1 MCCFYLF
8 IFHAIPASVVPF
20 ACRILS
26 AKMASGGSSPPSS
39 SRWWSDLSDEC
50 PITLE
55 PLSTLPYPPF
65 HLGGGI
71 SRHGGGDSPNANAMY
86 FDGLALASYCVSRAT
101 FTNPLT
107 REALTWEDCVRL
119 DDYLEEHCYHDQL
132 RQGGR
137 MSVKEA
143 YGLRSMV
150 KVSGAGGGGGGATAA
165 QAEANRQRAEAL
177 RSEAAAALRGLFI
190 YGNDRAAARTCSAM
204 PSATLGGVPTAGFSL
219 HRLREG
225 GSTSIGNNDIDNVSH
240 HRQGYDINGDVVLS
254 EVEGLRIIDD
264 DAAVAFGSD
273 EAAWR
278 EVQEAFPAIDGTA
291 ANVNT
296 GNALPRDDVEENP
309 ERSQLLQ
316 RAKEVAAQ
324 TERKQ
329 AQKQWNEERGRQVL
343 IEDALKRRAERL
355 RLRQEVAA
363 KQAAEREA
371 EKAENEDMTRA
382 RAEIE
387 LWREEQFDM
396 LNQMAEVTR
405 RRKEQEEKKR
415 KALLKDADLS
425 GSRLGTDHSNDKVK
439 DREAPKDKAAAEATA
454 AERAAKKKAAKR
466 KKERERQKV
475 KKAAEKKEHDR
486 LAKIEEEKQRR
497 AEAKTKCAHCS
508 TGILDEG
515 FEKMGFLFCSPK
527 CARAGAST

>member
-1 MCCFYLF
+1 M
-8 IFHAIPASVVPF
+8 VP
-20 ACRILS
+20 
-26 AKMASGGSSPPSS
+26 K
-39 SRWWSDLSDEC
+39 
-50 PITLE
+50 
-55 PLSTLPYPPF
+55 
-65 HLGGGI
+65 
-71 SRHGGGDSPNANAMY
+71 
-86 FDGLALASYCVSRAT
+86 
-101 FTNPLT
+101 
-107 REALTWEDCVRL
+107 
-119 DDYLEEHCYHDQL
+119 
-132 RQGGR
+132 
-137 MSVKEA
+137 
-143 YGLRSMV
+143 
-150 KVSGAGGGGGGATAA
+150 
-165 QAEANRQRAEAL
+165 
-177 RSEAAAALRGLFI
+177 
-190 YGNDRAAARTCSAM
+190 
-204 PSATLGGVPTAGFSL
+204 AGFSL

-225 GSTSIGNNDIDNVSH
+225 GGITIGNNDIDNGSH

-291 ANVNT
+291 ANENT
-296 GNALPRDDVEENP
+296 VNALPRDDVAENP

-324 TERKQ
+324 TKRNQ

-371 EKAENEDMTRA
+371 EKAENKDMVRA

-396 LNQMAEVTR
+396 LNQMAEATR
-405 RRKEQEEKKR
+405 KRKEQEEKKR
-415 KALLKDADLS
+415 RAQLKDADSS
-425 GSRLGTDHSNDKVK
+425 GSSKLGIDQSNDKVK
-439 DREAPKDKAAAEATA
+439 GQEAAKDKAVAEATA

-466 KKERERQKV
+466 KKERERQKA
-475 KKAAEKKEHDR
+475 KKAAEKKEQDR